1 MKTISHPPILFLI
14 ILTLTVNVYSQQ
26 TVKINNFQ
34 EALALVKN
42 KNYLIEN
49 ANLQSKIASLTKQA
63 AIGNVFNPRFPIS
76 FQAVDNLNLQ
86 VSFLPAEAFGGPAG
100 TFREVAIGQ
109 QYIST
114 LSFAPQ
120 FEIINVS
127 NIAQVKSAKINE
139 QLVNNQNKIN
149 EIQLYDKI
157 NAVYSN
163 ILSYQAQQTILKE
176 NLAVA
181 DTIYSIVKKKHEE
194 GVLRKQDLNEASINV
209 LNINDKLQQLEI
221 NLKIQYQLLHL
232 FYENQ
237 FNSEIFEEIWSYEN
251 SVANI
256 EPKNNLDVENTRL
269 QLLLAK
275 QEYNTLKY
283 QNLPSLSFISAF
295 NWQNLSNEFFFHTN
309 SNTINYN
316 YVGLRL
322 NLDLP
327 TAQRLANTKNKT
339 IQIKMLNKL
348 DEHGVKENEQKN
360 LQMKLEHEKAIK
372 QTENFKKISDLKKD
386 TYQKNLNQFK
396 ENIMPLDKLLLS
408 HNELLISRL
417 NLVQALANISYTK
430 HKIDIHNIF

>member
-14 ILTLTVNVYSQQ
+14 ILTLTVNLHSQQ

-181 DTIYSIVKKKHEE
+181 DTIYTIVKMKHEE
-194 GVLRKQDLNEASINV
+194 GMLRKQDLNEASINV

-269 QLLLAK
+269 HLLLAK

-295 NWQNLSNEFFFHTN
+295 NWQNLSNEFFFHAN

-386 TYQKNLNQFK
+386 TYQKNLHQFK

-430 HKIDIHNIF
+430 HKIDIHNLF